1 LGLGSLELVE
11 EEEEELLLLLLLL
24 LPRVVV
30 VPVLLL
36 LGGVVDM
43 SWFMS
48 ISVMPPSVPPRGFTN
63 VKGYATGIVLLAFD
77 FFTAFV
83 LLTVEKSK
91 E

>member
-11 EEEEELLLLLLLL
+11 EEEEVLLLLLLLL

-30 VPVLLL
+30 VLVLLL

-48 ISVMPPSVPPRGFTN
+48 ISVMSPSVPPRGFTN
-63 VKGYATGIVLLAFD
+63 VKGYATGVVLLAFD